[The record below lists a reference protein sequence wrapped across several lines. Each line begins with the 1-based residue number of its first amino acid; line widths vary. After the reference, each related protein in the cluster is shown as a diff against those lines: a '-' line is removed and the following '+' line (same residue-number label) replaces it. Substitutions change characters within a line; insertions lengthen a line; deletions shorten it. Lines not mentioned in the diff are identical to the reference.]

1 MKKTLIIIILTISL
15 SYTYG
20 QSLNKI
26 SYSTIASMGAASFT
40 LPERSVIE
48 LEDTVL
54 KITNSIFSN
63 RYVFLGTYGSINYM
77 LDKNQLICE
86 VKIFLNQIEIYNN
99 NQLLIYK
106 F

>member
-1 MKKTLIIIILTISL
+1 MKRTLIILILTISL
-15 SYTYG
+15 SSYS

-26 SYSTIASMGAASFT
+26 SYSTIVSMGACTFT
-40 LPERSVIE
+40 LPERSVVE
-48 LEDTVL
+48 LEGTVL
-54 KITNSIFSN
+54 NITNSIFSN
-63 RYVFLGTYGSINYM
+63 RYVLLGKYGDVSYM
-77 LDKNQLICE
+77 VDKKQTICE